1 MMPRKLSLLLLLFAA
16 LTSVHASQTPSS
28 PDLVLQGE
36 VKPSQAQ
43 TYFEVPFDVPA
54 GVHRLTVYFEN
65 FGKADRTVLDLGI
78 VDPVRFRGA
87 SGGNKDH
94 FTISETDATPSY
106 LPGTIIPG
114 KWRLQIAVPNIRPN
128 VTSRYRAE
136 IYFNRVIDDTSFTD
150 HPLNDHPGWYRGDL
164 HMHDAHS
171 DGSCPSQSGK
181 SVPCPV
187 FFTVEAAARRGLDFI
202 AISDHNTTSQYD
214 AMRELQPYFDK
225 TLLIPGRELTTFYG
239 HANLIGT
246 TLFVDYRVGS
256 PQVPDVNAMFRSAR
270 QTGGIVSIN
279 HPESPTGEIC
289 MGCGWSPS
297 PPADMS
303 LVNSIEVMNGGGGG
317 GFFPSIRF
325 WEQQLSKGYRL
336 TAVGG
341 SDNHHADW
349 PLDKIGS
356 VGSPTTVVHANDL
369 SVAAILDGIRAGHVF
384 LDLTGSRDKLLEL
397 RAHDSHSS
405 AEMGED
411 LEQQKGE
418 ALALQIHVTACE
430 GASLRMLID
439 GQESSTLPQQGIT
452 SGDQTFNMN
461 WTPDGSRHWL
471 RAEVRDSQGQLLLF
485 SNPVYIGFKQH

>member
-1 MMPRKLSLLLLLFAA
+1 
-16 LTSVHASQTPSS
+16 
-28 PDLVLQGE
+28 
-36 VKPSQAQ
+36 
-43 TYFEVPFDVPA
+43 
-54 GVHRLTVYFEN
+54 
-65 FGKADRTVLDLGI
+65 
-78 VDPVRFRGA
+78 
-87 SGGNKDH
+87 
-94 FTISETDATPSY
+94 
-106 LPGTIIPG
+106 
-114 KWRLQIAVPNIRPN
+114 
-128 VTSRYRAE
+128 
-136 IYFNRVIDDTSFTD
+136 
-150 HPLNDHPGWYRGDL
+150 
-164 HMHDAHS
+164 
-171 DGSCPSQSGK
+171 
-181 SVPCPV
+181 
-187 FFTVEAAARRGLDFI
+187 VEAAARRGLDFI

-239 HANLIGT
+239 HANLIGS

-303 LVNSIEVMNGGGGG
+303 LVTSIEVMNGGGGH
-317 GFFPSIRF
+317 GFFPGIHF

-405 AEMGED
+405 AEMGDD
-411 LEQQKGE
+411 LEPQKGE
-418 ALALQIHVTACE
+418 TLALQIHVTACE

-485 SNPVYIGFKQH
+485 SNPVYIGFKQD